1 MKGVSY
7 EGVGKI
13 VVREDL
19 PMPSVKSDE
28 ALIKVKYCGICGSDV
43 ESFKKAGMYGSG
55 TIIGHEISGEI
66 IEIGD
71 NVKKLKIG
79 DHVTINPN
87 TPCYDCYWCNQ
98 DQENKCKFAPSAL
111 GSLTNG
117 GMVEFINVKEE
128 RIHTLPESISLI
140 EGAMTEPLAVGIYS
154 VQESGI
160 KIGDSVAVFG
170 AGTIGLITILALKV
184 AGAANI
190 YALEPVES
198 KHRIALEMGAN
209 KTFTPQN
216 WKKIQKLC
224 DKIGPTHIFDCVGIS
239 ETITSAID
247 LVRRGG
253 YITMIGMDPEITDL
267 KNFYGIAIK
276 NITLRGIFAYN
287 QDTFKTAINLLDKK
301 RVNIKS
307 LITKIIKLDEVP
319 VAFEDLSKKL
329 HDDIKI
335 MVEIE

>member
-13 VVREDL
+13 VVKDDL
-19 PMPSVKSDE
+19 PMPSVKPEE

-55 TIIGHEISGEI
+55 IIIGHEISGEI

-79 DHVTINPN
+79 DLITINPN
-87 TPCYDCYWCNQ
+87 VPCYNCYWCNQ
-98 DQENKCKFAPSAL
+98 NQENKCKFAPRAIGTLSDGA
-111 GSLTNG
+111 
-117 GMVEFINVKEE
+117 MAEFFSVNEE
-128 RIHTLPESISLI
+128 RIHILPDSISLE
-140 EGAMTEPLAVGIYS
+140 EGAMIEPLAVGIYA

-160 KIGDSVAVFG
+160 KIGENVAVFG
-170 AGTIGLITILALKV
+170 TGTIGLITILALKL
-184 AGAANI
+184 AGAGNI

-198 KHRIALEMGAN
+198 KHKIALEMGAA

-216 WKKIQKLC
+216 WKKVQKLC
-224 DKIGPTHIFDCVGIS
+224 DKIGPTYIFDCVGIS
-239 ETITSAID
+239 ETITSAIN
-247 LVRRGG
+247 LVRKGG
-253 YITMIGMDPEITDL
+253 HITLIGMDPEITDL
-267 KNFYGIAIK
+267 KNFYGIAVK
-276 NITLRGIFAYN
+276 NVTLRGIYAYN
-287 QDTFKTAINLLDKK
+287 QDTFKTVINLLEQK
-301 RVNIKS
+301 RVNIKP

-319 VAFEDLSKKL
+319 SAFEDIAKGL

-335 MVEIE
+335 MVKIE

>member
-13 VVREDL
+13 VVRDDL
-19 PMPSVKSDE
+19 PMPSVKPDE

-87 TPCYDCYWCNQ
+87 APCYNCYWCNQ
-98 DQENKCKFAPSAL
+98 NQENKCKFAPRAL
-111 GSLTNG
+111 GSLTDG
-117 GMVEFINVKEE
+117 AMAEFINVNEE
-128 RIHTLPESISLI
+128 RIHILPESISLE
-140 EGAMTEPLAVGIYS
+140 EGAMIEPLVVGIYS

-170 AGTIGLITILALKV
+170 TGTIGLMTILALKV
-184 AGAANI
+184 AGAGNI

-209 KTFTPQN
+209 KAFTPQN
-216 WKKIQKLC
+216 WKKIQRLC
-224 DKIGPTHIFDCVGIS
+224 DKIGPAHIFDCVGIS

-253 YITMIGMDPEITDL
+253 YITMIGMDSEITDL

-287 QDTFKTAINLLDKK
+287 QDTFKTAINLLDQK
-301 RVNIKS
+301 RVNLKP

-319 VAFEDLSKKL
+319 IAVEDLSKGL

>member
-1 MKGVSY
+1 VKGVSY

-19 PMPSVKSDE
+19 PMPSVKPDE

>member
-1 MKGVSY
+1 VKGVSY

-13 VVREDL
+13 VVRDDL
-19 PMPSVKSDE
+19 PMPSVKPDE

-66 IEIGD
+66 TEIGD
-71 NVKKLKIG
+71 NVKKLKVG

-87 TPCYDCYWCNQ
+87 APCYNCYWCNRN
-98 DQENKCKFAPSAL
+98 QENKCKFAPRAL
-111 GSLTNG
+111 GSLTDG
-117 GMVEFINVKEE
+117 AMTEFINVNEE
-128 RIHTLPESISLI
+128 RIHILPESISLE
-140 EGAMTEPLAVGIYS
+140 EGAMIEPLAVGIYS

-170 AGTIGLITILALKV
+170 TGTIGLITILALKV
-184 AGAANI
+184 AGAGNI

-209 KTFTPQN
+209 KSFTPQN
-216 WKKIQKLC
+216 WKKIKRLC
-224 DKIGPTHIFDCVGIS
+224 DKIGPAHIFDCVGIS

-287 QDTFKTAINLLDKK
+287 QDTFETAINLLDQK
-301 RVNIKS
+301 RVNIKP

-319 VAFEDLSKKL
+319 GAVEDLSKGL